1 MTGLHLMRVTSTK
14 VALMS
19 AAFSFVLASH
29 VWSAPPATEHAHPD
43 KGPHGGP
50 LLELGDEEYHVEVL
64 VDEKTDTL
72 TLYVLDGEA
81 KAAVATDAKEALIS
95 LKHDGKAEQFKLKAS
110 PLKTDPKGQ
119 ASCFK
124 LKSEELVEDLHHKN
138 SNPRLAIK
146 IKGKSYTAKIS
157 LKDDHDHKH

>member
-1 MTGLHLMRVTSTK
+1 MSGFNLMRVESAK
-14 VALMS
+14 VALMT
-19 AAFSFVLASH
+19 AAFAFALATH
-29 VWSAPPATEHAHPD
+29 VWSAPPAAEHAHPD

-50 LLELGDEEYHVEVL
+50 LLELGDEEYHVEIMT
-64 VDEKTDTL
+64 DEKTGTL

-81 KAAVATDAKEALIS
+81 KAAVATDAKEALIN
-95 LKHDGKAEQFKLKAS
+95 LKHDGKAEQFKLKAA

-124 LKSEELVEDLHHKN
+124 LKSEELLEDLHDKK
-138 SNPRLAIK
+138 SSPRLAIK

>member
-1 MTGLHLMRVTSTK
+1 MTGLNLMQRTSAK
-14 VALMS
+14 LVLLS
-19 AAFSFVLASH
+19 AALTLVQVSQ
-29 VWSAPPATEHAHPD
+29 VWSAPPAAGHDHAE

-50 LLELGDEEYHVEVL
+50 LLELGDEEYHVEMM
-64 VDEKTDTL
+64 VDEKTHTL

-81 KAAVATDAKEALIS
+81 KAAVATDAKEAVIN
-95 LKHDGKAEQFKLKAS
+95 LKHDGKPEQFKLKAA

-124 LKSEELVEDLHHKN
+124 LKSEELLEDLHHKN

-146 IKGKSYTAKIS
+146 IKGKSYTAKIT
-157 LKDDHDHKH
+157 LKDDHDHKK